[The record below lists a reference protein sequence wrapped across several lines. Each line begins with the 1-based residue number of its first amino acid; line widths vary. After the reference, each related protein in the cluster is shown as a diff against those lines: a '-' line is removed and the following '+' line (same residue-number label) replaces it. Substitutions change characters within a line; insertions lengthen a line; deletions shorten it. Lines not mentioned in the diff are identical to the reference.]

1 MYLRLLPQEIYS
13 FLAEELKSLAAT
25 HGERL
30 LHTPHNPISLG
41 KPQITDPPA
50 LDVLVHG
57 VELFSILPLSSVSGR
72 PAGKQRQGGDSPG
85 LHAVHPAG
93 VGSQVHHSL
102 NMSLHVVILLA

>member
-41 KPQITDPPA
+41 KPRITSTPA
-50 LDVLVHG
+50 FDALVHG
-57 VELFSILPLSSVSGR
+57 VELFSILPHSSVPGR
-72 PAGKQRQGGDSPG
+72 PAGEQRQGGDSPG
-85 LHAVHPAG
+85 LHAVHAAG
-93 VGSQVHHSL
+93 VGSQVHRTVD
-102 NMSLHVVILLA
+102 MSLHVVILLA

>member
-13 FLAEELKSLAAT
+13 FLAEELKSLAGT

-41 KPQITDPPA
+41 KARITNTPA
-50 LDVLVHG
+50 LDALMHG
-57 VELFSILPLSSVSGR
+57 VELFSILPHSSVSGR
-72 PAGKQRQGGDSPG
+72 PAGEQRQGGDSPG

-93 VGSQVHHSL
+93 VGSQVHHTL
-102 NMSLHVVILLA
+102 DMSLHVVILLA

>member
-41 KPQITDPPA
+41 KARITNTPA
-50 LDVLVHG
+50 LDALVHG
-57 VELFSILPLSSVSGR
+57 VELFSILPHSSVSGR
-72 PAGKQRQGGDSPG
+72 PAGEQRQGGDSPG
-85 LHAVHPAG
+85 LHAVHAPG
-93 VGSQVHHSL
+93 VGSQVHHTL
-102 NMSLHVVILLA
+102 DMSLHVVILLA